1 MRRAQ
6 IDMTNGRLGRDILLF
21 SLPLMLSNILQVLF
35 NMADLATVGQF
46 VSSHALGSVGSTVI
60 LVSLFT
66 GFLIGMGSGV
76 NVIAARYLGARQGD
90 DVSQTVHTAAL
101 LCLFAG
107 VAALAIGEFFAVP
120 LLRLIHTKDE
130 LIVDATLYLR
140 IYFLGMPA
148 LAVYNFGN
156 GVLSATGDTKRPLI
170 ILASAGVLNVVLNLF
185 FVVVC
190 GLGVAGVGIASAA
203 SQWLSAVL
211 VVLALS
217 KREDACRFMPQAL
230 RITPDKARLLLSMG
244 VPAGFQN
251 AIFAIANL
259 FIQSGVNSFD
269 AIVVDG
275 NSAAANADSLVYDV
289 MAAFYIACS
298 TFMSQ
303 NLGAGRRKRVLQS
316 YFVSLAYSFGAGA
329 VLGALLLLFG
339 RQFLALFT
347 PDSAVIDEGIRR
359 LQVMA
364 FSYAFSAFMDNTI
377 AASRGL
383 GKSLVPTSIVMM
395 GSCVFRVVWI
405 YTVFAHFHTL
415 PSLYLLYIFSWTIT
429 AVAEILYFVHCY
441 RAQINRPGLSGGE
454 LSKAQ

>member
-1 MRRAQ
+1 MLKDITIGQHFPGHSILHRCDPRLKLVATIAYIVVLFVAPNPLGLALSILLLAALYKVAQ
-6 IDMTNGRLGRDILLF
+6 IPGRMILK
-21 SLPLMLSNILQVLF
+21 SLKPIVPI
-35 NMADLATVGQF
+35 
-46 VSSHALGSVGSTVI
+46 VI
-60 LVSLFT
+60 FT
-66 GFLIGMGSGV
+66 
-76 NVIAARYLGARQGD
+76 A
-90 DVSQTVHTAAL
+90 
-101 LCLFAG
+101 
-107 VAALAIGEFFAVP
+107 
-120 LLRLIHTKDE
+120 
-130 LIVDATLYLR
+130 
-140 IYFLGMPA
+140 
-148 LAVYNFGN
+148 
-156 GVLSATGDTKRPLI
+156 
-170 ILASAGVLNVVLNLF
+170 VLNLF

-383 GKSLVPTSIVMM
+383 GKSLVPTIIVMM